1 MPTYSVET
9 RNHFNDGD
17 YIEESYDFDTKDEVI
32 YFLKNEMGEDETLH
46 SVLEYADGQTSNPK
60 DITRNFRK

>member
-32 YFLKNEMGEDETLH
+32 DFLKNEMGED
-46 SVLEYADGQTSNPK
+46 
-60 DITRNFRK
+60 